1 MHISS
6 LFRQTKTSCFK
17 SYCFDSVNMQVAS
30 FPIDDN
36 NCPPLQLVSSFC
48 ESAYT
53 WLKAGLENVVVV
65 HCKAGMARTGLM
77 ISCLLLF
84 LKVYTQT
91 SPLFAQCKWKL
102 KIKSWSPESAIVCP
116 SNSSGIVG
124 VLLDKHLGEY
134 RLGDIHLQQVLYVE
148 SWWMGEGVVQ
158 SYIGNNEVSTNGSL
172 PLDNAWHSC
181 M

>member
-1 MHISS
+1 
-6 LFRQTKTSCFK
+6 
-17 SYCFDSVNMQVAS
+17 MQVAS

-84 LKVYTQT
+84 LKVYTKT
-91 SPLFAQCKWKL
+91 SPLFGQCK
-102 KIKSWSPESAIVCP
+102 
-116 SNSSGIVG
+116 
-124 VLLDKHLGEY
+124 
-134 RLGDIHLQQVLYVE
+134 
-148 SWWMGEGVVQ
+148 
-158 SYIGNNEVSTNGSL
+158 
-172 PLDNAWHSC
+172 
-181 M
+181 